1 MKVRCDLGTAQ
12 ELSEYFTFD
21 VPGAQF
27 MPQVRN
33 RFWDGKI
40 RLYNSSTG
48 NLYAGLLPYVQQFAA
63 ERDLDFEVNKIK
75 IDVLKSDLISKM

>member
-1 MKVRCDLGTAQ
+1 MQIEYVNDVHMKVRCDLGTAQ

-48 NLYAGLLPYVQQFAA
+48 NLYAGLL
-63 ERDLDFEVNKIK
+63 L
-75 IDVLKSDLISKM
+75 SLIHI